1 MPENGEAYR
10 RTYTRNNR
18 EGLMKMKKG
27 DARRG
32 ELLATAERLFY
43 TKGYEKTS
51 VQDILT
57 EMNFSKGGFYHHF
70 DSKLSVLEAICE
82 QRAQESC
89 EQAEKIAAT
98 VEGTAVDKLNAV
110 FHDSALLTNGNAG
123 FVALMLQVAYR
134 EDGALMR
141 EKMKQCQLACM
152 QPVVERILAEGTES
166 REFFITDIASSAQ
179 MLLRLHLVFT
189 DEIAFLLTQEDSEEK
204 LMDAAIR
211 KLNVYRTAIERILV
225 APFGSVVL
233 FEARELQALAQNVLR
248 DRVRRRADAL
258 LAK

>member
-1 MPENGEAYR
+1 
-10 RTYTRNNR
+10 
-18 EGLMKMKKG
+18 MKKG

-82 QRAQESC
+82 MRAQEC
-89 EQAEKIAAT
+89 CDRARRAAGEA
-98 VEGTAVDKLNAV
+98 EGTAVDKLNAV
-110 FHDSALLTNGNAG
+110 FHDSAILSSGNSS
-123 FVALMLQVAYR
+123 FISLMIHVAYR

-141 EKMKQCQLACM
+141 EKMKKSQLAGM
-152 QPVVERILAEGTES
+152 QGVLEEIIGQGVREGA
-166 REFFITDIASSAQ
+166 FFVGDAAVYAQ
-179 MLLRLHLVFT
+179 MLLRLYLVFT
-189 DEIAFLLTQEDSEEK
+189 DEIAFLLAQEDSEEK
-204 LMDAAIR
+204 LMDAAIK
-211 KLNVYRTAIERILV
+211 KLNIYRTAMERILV

-233 FEARELQALAQNVLR
+233 FEAKELQVLAQNVLR
-248 DRVRRRADAL
+248 DRIRRRADAML
-258 LAK
+258 GK

>member
-1 MPENGEAYR
+1 
-10 RTYTRNNR
+10 
-18 EGLMKMKKG
+18 MKKG

-70 DSKLSVLEAICE
+70 DSKLAVLEAICE

-89 EQAEKIAAT
+89 EQAERIAAT

-110 FHDSALLTNGNAG
+110 FHDSALLTNGNPG
-123 FVALMLQVAYR
+123 FVALMIQVAYR

-141 EKMKQCQLACM
+141 EKMKQCQLSCM
-152 QPVVERILAEGTES
+152 QPVVEQILAEGAEN
-166 REFFITDIASSAQ
+166 REFFVSDIASSAQ
-179 MLLRLHLVFT
+179 LLLRLHLVFT
-189 DEIAFLLTQEDSEEK
+189 DEIAFLLAQEDSEEK
-204 LMDAAIR
+204 LMDAAIK
-211 KLNVYRTAIERILV
+211 KLNVYRTAMERILV

-233 FEARELQALAQNVLR
+233 FEAKELQLLAQTVLR
-248 DRVRRRADAL
+248 DRVRRRADAML
-258 LAK
+258 GK

>member
-1 MPENGEAYR
+1 
-10 RTYTRNNR
+10 
-18 EGLMKMKKG
+18 MKKG

-82 QRAQESC
+82 LRAQECC
-89 EQAEKIAAT
+89 EQARQAAAHA
-98 VEGTAVDKLNAV
+98 EGTAVDKLNAV
-110 FHDSALLTNGNAG
+110 FHDSAILSSGNNS
-123 FVALMLQVAYR
+123 FISLMIHVAYR

-141 EKMKQCQLACM
+141 EKMKGYQLSSM
-152 QPVVERILAEGTES
+152 QPVLEEIIREGVESGA
-166 REFFITDIASSAQ
+166 FFVGDVETCAQ
-179 MLLRLHLVFT
+179 MLLRLYLVFT
-189 DEIAFLLTQEDSEEK
+189 DEVAFLLAQEDGEEK
-204 LMDAAIR
+204 LLDELVR
-211 KLNVYRTAIERILV
+211 KLNVYRMAIERVLI

-233 FEARELQALAQNVLR
+233 FEAKEMQLLAQMILR
-248 DRVRRRADAL
+248 DRTRRRADAL
-258 LAK
+258 LGKTSE

>member
-1 MPENGEAYR
+1 
-10 RTYTRNNR
+10 
-18 EGLMKMKKG
+18 MKKG

-82 QRAQESC
+82 QRA
-89 EQAEKIAAT
+89 AECCDLAKKAAG
-98 VEGTAVDKLNAV
+98 EAGADAVDRLNAV
-110 FHDSALLTNGNAG
+110 FHDSAILASGNSG
-123 FVALMLQVAYR
+123 FIALMIQVAYR

-141 EKMKQCQLACM
+141 EKMKKSQLERM
-152 QPVVERILAEGTES
+152 VPVVEEILRDGMES
-166 REFFITDIASSAQ
+166 RVFFVSDAAACAQ
-179 MLLRLHLVFT
+179 MLMRMYLVFT
-189 DEIAFLLTQEDSEEK
+189 DEIAFLLAEEEREDR
-204 LMDAAIR
+204 LMDELVR
-211 KLNVYRTAIERILV
+211 KLNTYRTAIERVLV
-225 APFGSVVL
+225 APFGSVTL
-233 FEARELQALAQNVLR
+233 FDAKELQLLAQSVLR